1 MGEVL
6 MVSAAKSKVIIDGDQ
21 VSGLQSIEFKARRR
35 QADVAG
41 VGADER
47 IGVESGLITVTG
59 AVKVMSLNKH
69 LDDLLYAPVPIPF
82 NMVAEL
88 NKDDAM
94 VKKITFDECYLDD
107 KSFELGADNIAY
119 TVYTFTATRVREE

>member
-1 MGEVL
+1 MPTL
-6 MVSAAKSKVIIDGDQ
+6 MVSAAKSKVIIDGEE
-21 VSGLQSIEFKARRR
+21 VNGLQSIEFKVRRR

-47 IGVESGLITVTG
+47 IGVESGLVTVTG
-59 AVKVMSLNKH
+59 LVRVLSLNKH
-69 LDDLLYAPVPIPF
+69 LDEILYKPVPVSF

-88 NKDDAM
+88 KKGDEL

-107 KSFELGADNIAY
+107 KSFELGAEGIAV

>member
-1 MGEVL
+1 MATL
-6 MVSAAKSKVIIDGDQ
+6 IVSAAKSKVTIDGEE
-21 VSGLQSIEFKARRR
+21 VSGLQSLDYKVSRR

-47 IGVESGLITVTG
+47 IGIESGLILVTG
-59 AVKVMSLNKH
+59 ALRVQSLNKK
-69 LDDLLYAPVPIPF
+69 LDEILYEPVPVSF

-88 NKDDAM
+88 KKGDEL

-107 KSFELGADNIAY
+107 KSFELGAEGIGI
-119 TVYTFTATRVREE
+119 TVYTFTSTRVREE